1 MADDRQD
8 QHTEDITEA
17 AAPATDE
24 LEDLAPL
31 EDESDAV
38 TGGNGSPLGWDRVR
52 NIEPGA

>member
-8 QHTEDITEA
+8 QHTEDTTEA